1 MRRETVFNRVWTR
14 FVCETAFQRIDF
26 AFRVYM
32 GSVKYVHKQTGNLYF
47 DLRKIKKKEV
57 TVWSLYS

>member
-32 GSVKYVHKQTGNLYF
+32 GGGHRRFYGKNSDMGTDQM
-47 DLRKIKKKEV
+47 
-57 TVWSLYS
+57 

>member
-32 GSVKYVHKQTGNLYF
+32 GGIFFRKSV
-47 DLRKIKKKEV
+47 IKM
-57 TVWSLYS
+57 

>member
-1 MRRETVFNRVWTR
+1 LMRRETVFNRVWTR

-32 GSVKYVHKQTGNLYF
+32 GNDVTKTMNKQFSPSPLHHLQSVIGPHQ
-47 DLRKIKKKEV
+47 
-57 TVWSLYS
+57 